1 MIELNKNEDNYGIF
15 PHNLYK
21 VYINENT
28 NINTNNNIKFFVQ
41 SIKYNTLVNFS
52 INQNNNI
59 ISNIILNK
67 GNSPDILNYIIENI
81 NLWLID
87 ISYTNNILSNK
98 EITILLYNSFN
109 NIQN

>member
-1 MIELNKNEDNYGIF
+1 MIELNKNEDICGIF

-21 VYINENT
+21 VYINK
-28 NINTNNNIKFFVQ
+28 NINTNTNTNNINFFVQ

-109 NIQN
+109 NI

>member
-1 MIELNKNEDNYGIF
+1 MIELNKNEDIYGIF

-21 VYINENT
+21 VYINK
-28 NINTNNNIKFFVQ
+28 NINTNTNNINFFVQ
-41 SIKYNTLVNFS
+41 SIKYDTLVNFS

-109 NIQN
+109 NI